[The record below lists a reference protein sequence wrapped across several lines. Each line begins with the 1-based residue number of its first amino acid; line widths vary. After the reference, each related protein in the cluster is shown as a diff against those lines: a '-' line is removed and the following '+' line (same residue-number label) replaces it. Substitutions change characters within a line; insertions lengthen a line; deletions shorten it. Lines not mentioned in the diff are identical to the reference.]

1 MPNLDH
7 ETIELA
13 AIVLGAL
20 ALILQT
26 IILLALYRG
35 VSKSTQSMKEQI
47 GDLRSSVM
55 PVLDSTRVLVDS
67 TREIVDSTRALSVR
81 LTPKVEA
88 AVADVSELA
97 RVLREQAADVEA
109 VVGDALERVRKQT
122 GRIDAMF
129 SGTLDAVDK
138 AGAFVTEVVGKPVR
152 QLSGLLAS
160 VKAIVESLRA
170 TDGAYREPSMHDD
183 KDMFV

>member
-35 VSKSTQSMKEQI
+35 VSKSTQSMKEEI
-47 GDLRSSVM
+47 EELRSSVT
-55 PVLDSTRVLVDS
+55 PVVDSTRELVDS
-67 TREIVDSTRALSVR
+67 TRQLVDSTRALAAR
-81 LTPKVEA
+81 WAPKVEA
-88 AVADVSELA
+88 AVTDVAELA
-97 RVLREQAADVEA
+97 RVLREQVSDVEA
-109 VVGDALERVRKQT
+109 VAGDVLERVRKQT

-138 AGAFVTEVVGKPVR
+138 ASAFVTEAVGKPVR
-152 QLSGLLAS
+152 QLSGLVAS
-160 VKAIVESLRA
+160 VKAIVESLRG
-170 TDGAYREPSMHDD
+170 TDGAYRKPSMHDD

>member
-1 MPNLDH
+1 MDH

-13 AIVLGAL
+13 CIGVGAL
-20 ALILQT
+20 ALLLQT

-35 VSKSTQSMKEQI
+35 VSKTTKSMSEQI
-47 GDLRSSVM
+47 EDLRSSVM

-67 TREIVDSTRALSVR
+67 TREIVDSTRALSAR
-81 LTPKVEA
+81 LTPKLEA
-88 AVADVSELA
+88 AVNDVAEMA
-97 RVLREQAADVEA
+97 RVMRDQAADVEA
-109 VVGDALERVRKQT
+109 VAGDVLERVRKQT

-138 AGAFVTEVVGKPVR
+138 ASAFVTEVVGKPVR

-160 VKAIVESLRA
+160 VKAIVESLRGS
-170 TDGAYREPSMHDD
+170 DGAYRTPSMHDD